1 MTKDFT
7 DFENEIISNTELM
20 SNIYDDVFKEINK
33 QNIKFSNTENG
44 IKGYTNNLINVSAL
58 CSINLTIKLLNL
70 YHDWLNNE
78 LHD

>member
-1 MTKDFT
+1 MAKDFT
-7 DFENEIISNTELM
+7 DFEKEILLNTEFM
-20 SNIYDDVFKEINK
+20 ADIYDDVLKEINK
-33 QNIKFSNTENG
+33 QSIPFSNTEDG
-44 IKGYTNNLINVSAL
+44 IKEYTNNLINVSAL

>member
-7 DFENEIISNTELM
+7 DFENEIILNTELM

-44 IKGYTNNLINVSAL
+44 IK
-58 CSINLTIKLLNL
+58 
-70 YHDWLNNE
+70 E
-78 LHD
+78 

>member
-1 MTKDFT
+1 MAKDFT
-7 DFENEIISNTELM
+7 DFEKEILLNTELM
-20 SNIYDDVFKEINK
+20 ADVYDDVFKEINK

-44 IKGYTNNLINVSAL
+44 IKEYTNNLINVSAL